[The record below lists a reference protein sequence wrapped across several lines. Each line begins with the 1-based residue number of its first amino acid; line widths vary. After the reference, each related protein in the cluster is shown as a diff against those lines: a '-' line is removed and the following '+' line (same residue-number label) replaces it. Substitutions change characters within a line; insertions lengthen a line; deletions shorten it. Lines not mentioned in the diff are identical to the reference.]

1 MKKLLC
7 IIITFFISGSGI
19 YYIIPKQSPINPPS
33 LFPINPPSLFPI
45 NPPSLSP
52 SILKCISCKGNPC
65 RSCYNSSASGRY
77 TYTIN
82 CCKYCG
88 GCV

>member
-1 MKKLLC
+1 MKNLLC
-7 IIITFFISGSGI
+7 ILITFFISGSGI
-19 YYIIPKQSPINPPS
+19 YHIIPKQSTINH
-33 LFPINPPSLFPI
+33 
-45 NPPSLSP
+45 PSLSP
-52 SILKCISCKGNPC
+52 SLDLLPKNCISGRGNPC

-88 GCV
+88 GCI

>member
-1 MKKLLC
+1 MKNLLC

-19 YYIIPKQSPINPPS
+19 YHIIPKQYPINPPS
-33 LFPINPPSLFPI
+33 LPPS
-45 NPPSLSP
+45 PPLSLP
-52 SILKCISCKGNPC
+52 LLPKNCISCRGNPC

-82 CCKYCG
+82 CCKYCD
-88 GCV
+88 GCI